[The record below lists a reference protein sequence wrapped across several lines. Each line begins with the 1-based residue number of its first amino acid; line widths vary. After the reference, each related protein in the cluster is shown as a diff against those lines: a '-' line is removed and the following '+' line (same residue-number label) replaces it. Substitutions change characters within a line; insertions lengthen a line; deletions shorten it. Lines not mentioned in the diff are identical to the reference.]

1 MVEDFNLF
9 ILMRNDML
17 SLNPGKAVAQ
27 GAHAANQ
34 FVKLSKPSDPYYKE
48 FKKWQGSLGYGTTI
62 VLSANEKQIEE
73 IMNRGFDNPM
83 GVVVDETYPLKDGRT
98 THYFP
103 CMTCGYTFGPR
114 RFELVNH
121 LELMK

>member
-1 MVEDFNLF
+1 MIEDYRLYV
-9 ILMRNDML
+9 LVRNDML
-17 SLNPGKAVAQ
+17 SLAGGKMAAQ
-27 GAHAANQ
+27 VAHAANQ
-34 FVKLSKPSDPYYKE
+34 FVKLIKSSDPYYKE

-83 GVVVDETYPLKDGRT
+83 GVVIDETYPLKDGRT

-114 RFELVNH
+114 RFELVSH